1 MAARSARLALAGGC
15 AAVLALAA
23 CSAGSSTTTKHASPA
38 AGRSRPGASSPAT
51 LPQPVIAGAP
61 GAPPK
66 VTGWL
71 SPAEYMAAYD
81 TGPLLSRG
89 ITGKGQTIAIMIDSG
104 SPTIRHDL
112 AAYDKAWHLPAPP
125 SFRIITPLGPVPP
138 FRPTGD
144 RTDAASE
151 TTLDVEAAHL
161 MAPGAAL
168 LLVEI
173 PPPVSGGIPKMVRA
187 MVYVI
192 RHHLASVMSLSIAS
206 AEAGNLA
213 SSLRRY
219 HRALLAAGRAAGPVT
234 IVAATGDGGVAELT
248 PDGHHVYPTPQVTW
262 PASDPLVVAV
272 GGTELELGEQSPGD
286 PIAPSISWPGSN
298 GGRST
303 VFARPSWQRT
313 VAGVAR
319 RWRAVPDISMAGSP
333 ASSLEMYAT
342 PRSIGF
348 PKADKW
354 SPNGGASLAT
364 PLFAGVVALAGQL
377 AGRPLGLIN
386 PLLYRLAAQHD
397 PGVVDVQGQ
406 GNTFHAS
413 HVTIRGFPAGPG
425 YDLVTGLGTIDAAKF
440 VPGLAW
446 LALGKALSARALVPG
461 TGTL

>member
-1 MAARSARLALAGGC
+1 
-15 AAVLALAA
+15 
-23 CSAGSSTTTKHASPA
+23 
-38 AGRSRPGASSPAT
+38 
-51 LPQPVIAGAP
+51 
-61 GAPPK
+61 
-66 VTGWL
+66 
-71 SPAEYMAAYD
+71 MAAYD

-138 FRPTGD
+138 FRPTAD
-144 RTDAASE
+144 RTDAAGE

-161 MAPGAAL
+161 MAPGADL
-168 LLVEI
+168 LLVLI
-173 PPPVSGGIPKMVRA
+173 PPPISGGIPKMVRA

-234 IVAATGDGGVAELT
+234 IVAATGDDGAAEIT
-248 PDGHHVYPTPQVTW
+248 PDGHHVYPTAQVTW

-272 GGTELELGEQSPGD
+272 GGTGLELDEQSPGD
-286 PIAPSISWPGSN
+286 PIAPSVSWPGSN

-319 RWRAVPDISMAGSP
+319 RWRAVPDISMAGAPTST
-333 ASSLEMYAT
+333 LEMYAT

-364 PLFAGVVALAGQL
+364 PLFAGVVALADQA

-386 PLLYRLAAQHD
+386 PLLYQLAAQHD
-397 PGVVDVQGQ
+397 PGIVDVQGQ
-406 GNTFHAS
+406 GNTFHS
-413 HVTIRGFPAGPG
+413 GRVRIRGYPAGPG
-425 YDLVTGLGTIDAAKF
+425 YDLVTGLGTVDAAKF
-440 VPGLAW
+440 VPDLVRLA
-446 LALGKALSARALVPG
+446 GQG
-461 TGTL
+461 TS